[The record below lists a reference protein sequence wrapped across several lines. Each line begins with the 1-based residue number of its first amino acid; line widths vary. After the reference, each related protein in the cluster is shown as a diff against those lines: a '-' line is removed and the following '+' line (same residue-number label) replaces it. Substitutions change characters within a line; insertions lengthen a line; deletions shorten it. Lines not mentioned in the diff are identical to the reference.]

1 MQFGKQI
8 SEQDLLSE
16 IHQATREVAETS
28 AHVRRRLREAQ
39 LCLRQLQHVEAPRL
53 GDTAQKPLA

>member
-8 SEQDLLSE
+8 SDQDLLSE

-39 LCLRQLQHVEAPRL
+39 LCLRQLRHVEAPKL